1 MDTLRRIEQETLDP
15 DELDG
20 LRALGHEMLDDM
32 FDRLT
37 HLRERP
43 VWQPVPESAR
53 RALQAPVP
61 MEGEPVDAVYAQ
73 FLESVAP
80 YSLGNDHPR
89 FWGWVMGNGT
99 PIGMLAEMLAAGM
112 NPNVGGGEHAAN
124 YVEAQ
129 VIDWCKELLGF
140 PPEASGLLVSGG
152 SMANLLAL
160 AVARSRLPFDVRH
173 EGVQAAPRHATLY
186 GSAEMHSSIQRA
198 VEVLGLGS
206 RNLRVIPVDRD
217 DIINMAALRTA
228 IVQDLEDG
236 FQPLCLIAN
245 AGTTNTGAIDPLHEM
260 ADLAATYG
268 MWLHVDGAFGALAVL
283 SPELKPL
290 VAGIERADSIA
301 FDLHKWGYQPFE
313 VGCTLVRDARAHL
326 ATFTLTPD
334 YLKHGERGTAGA
346 SLWFSDYGVE
356 LTRGFRALKVWMAFK
371 VHGVDKLGRL
381 ARQNVEQARYLAE
394 LVERSPSLELLA
406 PVALNV
412 VCFRYSAPGLDER
425 QTDALNEEVVIRLQ
439 EGGIAVP
446 SGTRVRGRYAI
457 RCAITNHR
465 SRWEDFELLVQAVQ
479 HIGQE
484 LA

>member
-1 MDTLRRIEQETLDP
+1 MDSLRWTDQETLDP
-15 DELDG
+15 DDLDE
-20 LRALGHEMLDDM
+20 LRALGHRMLDDM
-32 FDRLT
+32 FDRVT
-37 HLRERP
+37 HLRERS
-43 VWQPVPESAR
+43 VWQPVPESTR
-53 RALQAPVP
+53 QALQTPVP
-61 MEGEPVDAVYAQ
+61 MGGEPVDAVYAQ
-73 FLESVAP
+73 FLESIAP

-99 PIGMLAEMLAAGM
+99 PLGMLAEMLAAGM

-129 VIDWCKELLGF
+129 VIDWCKELMGF
-140 PPEASGLLVSGG
+140 PREASGLLLSGG

-160 AVARSRLPFDVRH
+160 AVARSRVPFDVRN
-173 EGVQAAPRHATLY
+173 EGLQAVTMPVTLY
-186 GSAEMHSSIQRA
+186 GSSEMHSSIQRA
-198 VEVLGLGS
+198 VEVLGFGS
-206 RNLRVIPVDRD
+206 RNLRVVPVGD
-217 DIINMAALRTA
+217 DDMIDMVALRAA
-228 IVQDLEDG
+228 IDQDLENG
-236 FQPLCLIAN
+236 LHPLCLIAN

-260 ADLAATYG
+260 ADLAAAHG

-313 VGCTLVRDARAHL
+313 VGCTLVRDARTHL
-326 ATFTLTPD
+326 ATFSLTPE
-334 YLKHGERGTAGA
+334 YLKHGERGTAGG

-356 LTRGFRALKVWMAFK
+356 LSRGFRALKVWMAFK
-371 VHGVDKLGRL
+371 VHGADKLGRL
-381 ARQNVEQARYLAE
+381 ARQNVAQARYLAE
-394 LVERSPSLELLA
+394 LVDRSPFLELLA

-412 VCFRYSAPGLDER
+412 VCFRFIAPNLDEG
-425 QTDALNEEVVIRLQ
+425 QMDALNAEVVIRIQ
-439 EGGIAVP
+439 EAGIAVP

-465 SRWEDFELLVQAVQ
+465 SRWEDFDLLVQAVQ
-479 HIGQE
+479 RIGQE